1 MVVNRLLSQT
11 TRSTP
16 RAARAKGV
24 PRDKTMD
31 SRTDGAAPVSK
42 TPVLRS
48 QVVGPAKVGEHNQ
61 RYSLR
66 SRRPPS
72 SITSATASKVQA
84 IPQKPNIHEVIAPD
98 MQTDPVFRERRSNPV
113 STSSQAVSRHPS
125 SNGSTSTSSILN
137 EKTKSDKS
145 CSIGGAL
152 TAPAKSAAS
161 QLTSEATEAA
171 PVPSNISEQKLNTT
185 VSSKS
190 AGETQTPT
198 ATKITTQSTAQ
209 TVLERPKILKR
220 ACVFREST
228 DFPERIKA
236 PVKRS
241 ISPLSRFGIGY
252 CH

>member
-1 MVVNRLLSQT
+1 VDVNRLLSQT

-16 RAARAKGV
+16 RAARAKGA

-48 QVVGPAKVGEHNQ
+48 QVVGPAKLVERNQ
-61 RYSLR
+61 RYCLR

-72 SITSATASKVQA
+72 STTSATASKVQA

-98 MQTDPVFRERRSNPV
+98 MQTDPAFRERRSNPV
-113 STSSQAVSRHPS
+113 STSVQAVSRHPS

-137 EKTKSDKS
+137 EETKSDKS
-145 CSIGGAL
+145 CSIAGAV
-152 TAPAKSAAS
+152 TAPAKLSAS
-161 QLTSEATEAA
+161 QLSSEATEAA
-171 PVPSNISEQKLNTT
+171 PVLSNISEQKLNTT

-198 ATKITTQSTAQ
+198 ATKITTESTAQ
-209 TVLERPKILKR
+209 AVLEKQKVLKG
-220 ACVFREST
+220 ACVFRKST
-228 DFPERIKA
+228 DFQKKIMA
-236 PVKRS
+236 PRKRS
-241 ISPLSRFGIGY
+241 ISPLSRLGMGY